1 MHASWLFV
9 FFFVTW
15 SLATGYL
22 PDVLPG
28 LTEPRYWAMGGVAA
42 ILLFA
47 SVLLHELGHSLVALR
62 YRIPI
67 SQITLFIFGGV
78 AQMRKEPP
86 HPRAEFLIAIA
97 GPIVSFLLAGLCIG
111 MVALL
116 EFLPTGSSVYGLVAL
131 GTLLGMVNTQ
141 LGLFNLLPGFPLDGG
156 RALRAGLWA
165 WSKDYYRATSQAAL
179 VGLLF
184 GVSFGLFGAFLLVGA
199 LSGTVSGALA
209 SSGGWIVLLGAFLF
223 AGPRD
228 FSVSSA
234 EGTPLLRLVDVP
246 DFGCDTFEVTWPDG
260 RRLATLQKRFSL
272 FSTAIDAVAYDGSP
286 IELRGAFADV
296 DYQIAA
302 GGEVQQGRHER
313 RVRLKAPRLGPADSG
328 KGQRGTSAVCLALNQ
343 KPEVLA
349 GDLDGLLE
357 LLLRLE
363 HGLVDHRGAPRR
375 DVSVVRSWRAD
386 GRRAVRTRR
395 ASRSSH
401 PARRGRCC
409 PRRAG

>member
-1 MHASWLFV
+1 MQGPDWKIGRMFGIPIHVHASWLFV

-28 LTEPRYWAMGGVAA
+28 LSEPRYWAMGGVAA
-42 ILLFA
+42 LLLFA

-97 GPIVSFLLAGLCIG
+97 GPIVSFVLAGFCVGL
-111 MVALL
+111 VALL
-116 EFLPTGSSVYGLVAL
+116 QFLPIGSSVHGLTAL

-184 GVSFGLFGAFLLVGA
+184 GLSFGLFGAFLLVGA
-199 LSGTVSGALA
+199 LSGTASSSLA

-223 AGPRD
+223 AAARGSRKQAVIRALLASVPIRD
-228 FSVSSA
+228 IMVNNVVALS
-234 EGTPLLRLVDVP
+234 P
-246 DFGCDTFEVTWPDG
+246 DM
-260 RRLATLQKRFSL
+260 TLEE
-272 FSTAIDAVAYDGSP
+272 AVNQYFLPYG
-286 IELRGAFADV
+286 
-296 DYQIAA
+296 Y
-302 GGEVQQGRHER
+302 GGFPVVQ
-313 RVRLKAPRLGPADSG
+313 
-328 KGQRGTSAVCLALNQ
+328 
-343 KPEVLA
+343 
-349 GDLDGLLE
+349 DGLLVGVVAVRDVQTVNNSQWAFRRVAE
-357 LLLRLE
+357 IMQTSGNEMVVSPDLSAMLALEQMMSIGAERLVVVQDGQLL
-363 HGLVDHRGAPRR
+363 GLV
-375 DVSVVRSWRAD
+375 
-386 GRRAVRTRR
+386 TR
-395 ASRSSH
+395 ASIGHFIEQRH
-401 PARRGRCC
+401 PAGMG
-409 PRRAG
+409 PSS